1 MPKEAFLHWTHPIF
15 SLLSLRISF
24 TRSPTL
30 HTNLCKSCDS
40 ILKNPCGSPVPACIQ
55 AKSFQSRPTL
65 CDPVD
70 CSPQASLSMG
80 FSRQGYR
87 SGLLCP
93 SVGGLPDPG
102 IEPSSPAAPAL
113 ADRFFTWFFT
123 GSLQIPYMK
132 GSSKSG
138 THLTF
143 LSYFFSHVPAP
154 SPGLLQPSLFRS
166 NSEFSCPQASCHH
179 LMQYFSFPIPLP
191 CLRPRLLAHRLSV
204 PAWSGLP
211 PPLPQTE

>member
-1 MPKEAFLHWTHPIF
+1 MALQCLHVSKLNHFSHVRLFVTPWT
-15 SLLSLRISF
+15 
-24 TRSPTL
+24 
-30 HTNLCKSCDS
+30 
-40 ILKNPCGSPVPACIQ
+40 VA
-55 AKSFQSRPTL
+55 
-65 CDPVD
+65 
-70 CSPQASLSMG
+70 PQASLSMG

-166 NSEFSCPQASCHH
+166 KSEFSCPQASCHH